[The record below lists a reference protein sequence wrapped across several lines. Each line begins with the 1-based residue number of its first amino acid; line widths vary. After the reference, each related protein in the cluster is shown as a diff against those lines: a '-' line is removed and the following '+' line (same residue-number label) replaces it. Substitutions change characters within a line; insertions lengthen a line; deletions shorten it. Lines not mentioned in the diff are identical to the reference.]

1 MDLIEILF
9 QKIVN
14 AVAYLHSK
22 KIVHGDI
29 KTANIMVTSKLSVKL
44 IDFGYSVSLSCH
56 KDKIDN
62 YSGTPVYLSPQIIK
76 KQPYNGKY

>member
-1 MDLIEILF
+1 MNVVESLFKEIV
-9 QKIVN
+9 K

-29 KTANIMVTSKLSVKL
+29 KTANIMITSNLSVKL
-44 IDFGYSVSLSCH
+44 IDFGYSVSLSSH

-76 KQPYNGKY
+76 KKPYNGKH